1 MPTITSGRDAS
12 TARAA
17 SAITSNV
24 GSPTGLA
31 CTCMPA
37 VARATA
43 GMPATGSSTTTSDPA
58 AGDDDAELGHHSVAE
73 ADTNRQRG
81 LKTRNHGGIL

>member
-43 GMPATGSSTTTSDPA
+43 GMPATGSSTTTRTRRPATTTPSSDTTPSPKLTRTGSA
-58 AGDDDAELGHHSVAE
+58 A
-73 ADTNRQRG
+73 
-81 LKTRNHGGIL
+81 